1 MEDFFSRKNGWMI
14 ATIALAL
21 VLLITLVIVCVAC
34 SGSNTTPADDVPP
47 KDEVVAPNAQEK
59 IEPETPLDKDIY
71 VVDTLTDAN
80 GYVIQKTVF
89 NAVTKH
95 TYIYTFTY
103 DANAWGGVCSKAQ
116 VVIVNQDGTITTPSE
131 GTEPELPGVY
141 PVG

>member
-1 MEDFFSRKNGWMI
+1 MEDFFSKKNGWMI
-14 ATIALAL
+14 ATIALACVL
-21 VLLITLVIVCVAC
+21 VIGLVIVCVAC
-34 SGSNTTPADDVPP
+34 SGSNETPDDVAP
-47 KDEVVAPNAQEK
+47 KDEIVVPND
-59 IEPETPLDKDIY
+59 ETKTEDPVVPIDKDIY
-71 VVDTLTDAN
+71 VVDTLKDAN

-103 DANAWGGVCSKAQ
+103 DANAWGVVCSKAQ

-131 GTEPELPGVY
+131 GTEPDLPGVY